1 MTTVEV
7 VLQLPDD
14 LARRAKEAGLLR
26 ADRIAE
32 MIEREV
38 ALEVALEAAL
48 EAAFEET
55 GESSVAPALRPE
67 NRRLLALLDKWAR
80 EPIEQDEIWW
90 DNLAA
95 DLAANRFTLNTP
107 ST

>member
-38 ALEVALEAAL
+38 ALEVALK
-48 EAAFEET
+48 ET

-90 DNLAA
+90 DKLAA

>member
-38 ALEVALEAAL
+38 ALEVAL
-48 EAAFEET
+48 EET

>member
-38 ALEVALEAAL
+38 ALEVALK
-48 EAAFEET
+48 ET

>member
-38 ALEVALEAAL
+38 ALEVAL

>member
-48 EAAFEET
+48 EET